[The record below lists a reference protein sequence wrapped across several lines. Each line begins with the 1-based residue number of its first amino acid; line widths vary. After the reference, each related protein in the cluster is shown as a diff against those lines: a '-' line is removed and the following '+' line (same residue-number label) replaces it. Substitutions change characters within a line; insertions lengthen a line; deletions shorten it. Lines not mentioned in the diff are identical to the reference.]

1 MAQAQLDV
9 TLSTPLTGLSESDAQ
24 ARRAQGLGNS
34 APPPTSRTYGQI
46 LRQNVFTLINIS
58 LFTLA
63 MGLALLGR
71 LGDALISTGIISLNI
86 IVSVVQEVRAKRALD
101 RIALLTRP
109 TATVVR
115 DGQERDVSPDEVV
128 VGDILKVD
136 PGDQII
142 VDGRIVGDGRIMV
155 DESQLTGESNLIP
168 KKSGDQVFSGSFC
181 ITGRGYYEA
190 EKVGEQ
196 SLSNQITT
204 GARAFRRVLTP
215 LQSEINLVVKI
226 TLIVVVYFE
235 FILFLNALVNEK
247 SLADSVENATILAGL
262 VPNGLFLSISVAY
275 ALGAVRLI
283 QFGALVQQANSIES
297 LSHVNVL
304 CLDKTGTLT
313 ANRLQLKETHALT
326 IDQADFDAILADMVA
341 SAATGNKTSEAIAAA
356 RPGVARPIAVEVPF
370 SSARKWSAIA
380 VTQQEYVSPLRPG
393 LYAMG
398 APEILQRSM
407 EPSYTPGSP
416 GWDRV
421 ADWIR
426 QRTDQGLRVLL
437 IAYFP
442 DSTRLAD
449 DGDAS
454 TLPPDMTPLGLV
466 SLSDE
471 LRPDVDQA
479 LKAFQEAGVATKI
492 ISGDSPETVAA
503 LARQVGLGPDIA
515 LLSGPQ
521 IDEMT
526 NEQLRALV
534 GSTTIFGRITPQQK
548 KRIVEALRADGSYV
562 AMIGDGV
569 NDALSLKQA
578 NLGVAMQSGSQVT
591 RSVADIIL
599 MGDSFSALLPAVRE
613 GQRILNGMQAI
624 LKLFLA
630 RIGTVGL
637 VILSSMLIGVFPLQ
651 LRQGSIVT
659 LLSVGIPTVVIAVI
673 ARPGVFPRGSLIRRL
688 FTFVATS
695 VLSGSVFAILI
706 FYGVYLYLSI
716 LVNNDAGA
724 LSADQARRLAE
735 ATLPRAETTLAWFLV
750 FYGLFLVIFVQPPT
764 KWWAVGSDLIN
775 DWRPTILSV
784 SLMFLFL
791 LINQVP
797 RLRRFFALS
806 PLGPVEIGVV
816 VVGVIA
822 WVLLIRFIWRHSLL
836 DRFLST

>member
-1 MAQAQLDV
+1 MAQAQVDV
-9 TLSTPLTGLSESDAQ
+9 LVSTPLTGLSDSDAQ
-24 ARRAQGLGNS
+24 ARRAQGLGNT

-46 LRQNVFTLINIS
+46 LRENVFTLINIS

-63 MGLALLGR
+63 LGLALLGR
-71 LGDALISTGIISLNI
+71 VGDALISTGIISLNI
-86 IVSVVQEVRAKRALD
+86 VVSVVQEVRAKRALD
-101 RIALLTRP
+101 HIALLTRP
-109 TATVVR
+109 TATIVR
-115 DGQERDVSPDEVV
+115 EGQERDVSPDDVV
-128 VGDILKVD
+128 VGDILRVD

-142 VDGRIVGDGRIMV
+142 VDGRLVGGGRIMV

-168 KKSGDQVFSGSFC
+168 KQSGDQVFSGSFC
-181 ITGRGYYEA
+181 ITGTGYYEA

-226 TLIVVVYFE
+226 TLIVVIYFE
-235 FILFLNALVNEK
+235 FILFLNTLINQN

-283 QFGALVQQANSIES
+283 RFGALVQQANSIES

-313 ANRLQLKETHALT
+313 ANRLQLTETHAVSV
-326 IDQADFDAILADMVA
+326 DQQEFDAILGDMVA
-341 SAATGNKTSEAIAAA
+341 SATTGNKTSEAIAAERQGVK
-356 RPGVARPIAVEVPF
+356 RPVVVEVPF

-380 VTQQEYVSPLRPG
+380 ITEQDSGSPLRAG
-393 LYAMG
+393 IYAMG
-398 APEILQRSM
+398 APEILRRYL
-407 EPSYTPGSP
+407 EPSFAPGSP
-416 GWDRV
+416 DWDGLV
-421 ADWIR
+421 DWIR
-426 QRTDQGLRVLL
+426 GHTDHGLRVLL
-437 IAYFP
+437 IAYAP
-442 DSTRLAD
+442 DPSRLKD
-449 DGDAS
+449 EGDAA
-454 TLPPDMTPLGLV
+454 TLPANMTPLGLV

-471 LRPDVDQA
+471 LRPDVDKA
-479 LKAFQEAGVATKI
+479 LKAFHEAGVATKI

-515 LLSGPQ
+515 LLSGPE

-526 NEQLRALV
+526 DDQLRGVV
-534 GSTTIFGRITPQQK
+534 GSTTVFGRITPQQK
-548 KRIVEALRADGSYV
+548 ERIVQALRADGSYV

-569 NDALSLKQA
+569 NDALSLKRA

-599 MGDSFSALLPAVRE
+599 MGDSFSALLPAVHE

-624 LKLFLA
+624 LKLFLT

-637 VILSSMLIGVFPLQ
+637 VILSCMLIGVFPLQ

-673 ARPGVFPRGSLIRRL
+673 ARPGVMPRGSLIRRL
-688 FTFVATS
+688 FTFVTTS
-695 VLSGSVFAILI
+695 VLSGSIFAILI

-716 LVNNDAGA
+716 LASNNGGF
-724 LSADQARRLAE
+724 LTPQQASRIAE
-735 ATLPRAETTLAWFLV
+735 ATLPRAETALAWFLV

-764 KWWAVGSDLIN
+764 KWWAVGSDLIQ

-784 SLMFLFL
+784 SLMTLFL
-791 LINQVP
+791 IINQVP
-797 RLRRFFALS
+797 RVRRFFALA
-806 PLGPVEIGVV
+806 PLGPVEIATVIV
-816 VVGVIA
+816 AIIA
-822 WVLLIRFIWRHSLL
+822 WVLLVRYIWRHRLL

>member
-1 MAQAQLDV
+1 MAQAQIDV
-9 TLSTPLTGLSESDAQ
+9 SRATPLTGLSDSDAQ
-24 ARRAQGLGNS
+24 ARRARGLGNS
-34 APPPTSRTYGQI
+34 APPPTSRTYGEI
-46 LRQNVFTLINIS
+46 LRENVFTLINIS

-63 MGLALLGR
+63 LGLALLGR
-71 LGDALISTGIISLNI
+71 VGDALISSGIISLNI
-86 IVSVVQEVRAKRALD
+86 VVSVVQEVRAKRALD
-101 RIALLTRP
+101 QIALLTRP
-109 TATVVR
+109 TATIVR
-115 DGQERDVSPDEVV
+115 EGQEREVSPDEVV
-128 VGDILKVD
+128 VGDILKVG

-142 VDGRIVGDGRIMV
+142 VDGRMVGDGRIMV

-168 KKSGDQVFSGSFC
+168 KTLGDEVFSGSFS
-181 ITGRGYYEA
+181 ITGVGYYEA

-196 SLSNQITT
+196 SLSNQITS

-226 TLIVVVYFE
+226 TLIIVVYFE
-235 FILFLNALVNEK
+235 FILFLNALIHQN

-283 QFGALVQQANSIES
+283 RFGALVQQANSIES

-313 ANRLQLKETHALT
+313 ANRLQLKDSHALT
-326 IDQADFDAILADMVA
+326 VGQQEFDAILADMVA

-356 RPGVARPIAVEVPF
+356 RQGTKRRLAAEVPF

-380 VTQQEYVSPLRPG
+380 VAEPDDGSPLHPG
-393 LYAMG
+393 IYALG
-398 APEILQRSM
+398 APEILRRLL
-407 EPSYTPGSP
+407 EPSFAPDAD
-416 GWDRV
+416 GWRGI
-421 ADWIR
+421 AEWMR
-426 QRTDQGLRVLL
+426 SRTDEGLRVLL
-437 IAYFP
+437 IAYAP
-442 DSTRLAD
+442 DAARLED
-449 DGDAS
+449 QGDES
-454 TLPPDMTPLGLV
+454 TLPADMTPLGLI

-479 LKAFQEAGVATKI
+479 LKAFHDAGVATKI

-503 LARQVGLGPDIA
+503 LARQVGLGPEIG
-515 LLSGPQ
+515 LLSGPE
-521 IDEMT
+521 IDELSDD
-526 NEQLRALV
+526 QLRGVV
-534 GSTTIFGRITPQQK
+534 GATTVFGRITPQQK
-548 KRIVEALRADGSYV
+548 KRIVQALRADGSYV

-569 NDALSLKQA
+569 NDALSLKEA

-599 MGDSFSALLPAVRE
+599 MGDSFSALLPAVTE

-659 LLSVGIPTVVIAVI
+659 LLGVGIPTVVIAII
-673 ARPGVFPRGSLIRRL
+673 ARPGPQPHGSLIRRL
-688 FTFVATS
+688 FSFVATS
-695 VLSGSVFAILI
+695 VLSGSVFAIVI
-706 FYGVYLYLSI
+706 FYGVYLYLIISGSVPVAPI
-716 LVNNDAGA
+716 SPEEARTATVA
-724 LSADQARRLAE
+724 LF
-735 ATLPRAETTLAWFLV
+735 RAETALAWFLV

-764 KWWAVGSDLIN
+764 KWWAAGSDLIN

-784 SLMFLFL
+784 SLMILFL
-791 LINQVP
+791 LINQFP
-797 RLRRFFALS
+797 RVRRFFALG
-806 PLGPVEIGVV
+806 PLGPVELGIVAI
-816 VVGVIA
+816 GVIA
-822 WVLLIRFIWRHSLL
+822 WVLLAQYLWRHKIL

>member
-1 MAQAQLDV
+1 MAQAQLD
-9 TLSTPLTGLSESDAQ
+9 LPRATPLTGLSDGDAQ

-46 LRQNVFTLINIS
+46 LRENVFTLINIS

-63 MGLALLGR
+63 LGLALLGR
-71 LGDALISTGIISLNI
+71 VGDALLSSGIISLNI

-109 TATVVR
+109 TATIVR
-115 DGQERDVSPDEVV
+115 DGQEREVSPDEVV
-128 VGDILKVD
+128 VGDILRVD

-168 KKSGDQVFSGSFC
+168 KERGDEVFSGSFC
-181 ITGRGYYEA
+181 ITGVGYYEA

-226 TLIVVVYFE
+226 TLIIVVYFE
-235 FILFLNALVNEK
+235 FILLLNALIHQNN
-247 SLADSVENATILAGL
+247 LADSVENATILAGL

-283 QFGALVQQANSIES
+283 RFGALVQQANSIES
-297 LSHVNVL
+297 LSHVDVL

-326 IDQADFDAILADMVA
+326 IGQDEFDAILGDMVA
-341 SAATGNKTSEAIAAA
+341 SAMTGNKTSEAIGAA
-356 RPGVARPIAVEVPF
+356 RQGVRRPIVTEVPF

-380 VTQQEYVSPLRPG
+380 VAEPDRASPLHVG
-393 LYAMG
+393 IYAMG
-398 APEILQRSM
+398 APEIMQRSL
-407 EPSYTPGSP
+407 EPSFAPGSR
-416 GWDRV
+416 GWDSI
-421 ADWIR
+421 ADWITS
-426 QRTDQGLRVLL
+426 RTSQGLRILL
-437 IAYFP
+437 IAYAP
-442 DSTRLAD
+442 DSSQLQDRD
-449 DGDAS
+449 DDS
-454 TLPPDMTPLGLV
+454 TLPSDMTPLGLI
-466 SLSDE
+466 SLSDQ

-479 LKAFQEAGVATKI
+479 LQAFQEAGVATKI

-503 LARQVGLGPDIA
+503 LARQVGLGPEIG
-515 LLSGPQ
+515 LLSGPE
-521 IDEMT
+521 IDELT
-526 NEQLRALV
+526 DDQLRGVV
-534 GSTTIFGRITPQQK
+534 GSTTVFGRITPQQK
-548 KRIVEALRADGSYV
+548 KRIVEALRTDGSYV

-569 NDALSLKQA
+569 NDALSLKEA
-578 NLGVAMQSGSQVT
+578 NLGVAMQSGSQIT

-659 LLSVGIPTVVIAVI
+659 LLGVGIPTVVIAII
-673 ARPGVFPRGSLIRRL
+673 ARPGLQPHGSLIRRL

-695 VLSGSVFAILI
+695 VLSGSVLAILT
-706 FYGVYLYLSI
+706 FYGVYLYLSVTGVAA
-716 LVNNDAGA
+716 LGA
-724 LSADQARRLAE
+724 VSADDTRAIA
-735 ATLPRAETTLAWFLV
+735 ATALLHAETALAWFLV

-764 KWWAVGSDLIN
+764 QWWSAGSELIG

-784 SLMFLFL
+784 SLMVLFVL
-791 LINQVP
+791 ANQGP
-797 RLRRFFALS
+797 RIRRFFALAPLS
-806 PLGPVEIGVV
+806 PAEIAIVAV
-816 VVGVIA
+816 AVIA
-822 WVLLIRFIWRHSLL
+822 WVLLARYLWRHSVLG
-836 DRFLST
+836 RFLST

>member
-1 MAQAQLDV
+1 MAQAQID
-9 TLSTPLTGLSESDAQ
+9 LSRATPLTGLSDSDAQ

-34 APPPTSRTYGQI
+34 SPPPTSRTYGEI
-46 LRQNVFTLINIS
+46 LRENVFTLINIS

-63 MGLALLGR
+63 LGLALLGR
-71 LGDALISTGIISLNI
+71 VGDALISSGIISLNI
-86 IVSVVQEVRAKRALD
+86 VVSVVQEVRAKRALD

-109 TATVVR
+109 TATIMR
-115 DGQERDVSPDEVV
+115 DGQEREVSPDEVV
-128 VGDILKVD
+128 VGDILKVG
-136 PGDQII
+136 PGDQVI
-142 VDGRIVGDGRIMV
+142 VDGRMVGDGRIMV

-168 KKSGDQVFSGSFC
+168 KARGDEVFSGSFS
-181 ITGRGYYEA
+181 ITGVGYYEA

-226 TLIVVVYFE
+226 TLIIVIYFE
-235 FILFLNALVNEK
+235 FILFLNALIHQNN
-247 SLADSVENATILAGL
+247 LADSVENATILAGL

-283 QFGALVQQANSIES
+283 RFGALVQQANSIES
-297 LSHVNVL
+297 LSHVDVL

-313 ANRLQLKETHALT
+313 ANRLQLQETHALT
-326 IDQADFDAILADMVA
+326 VGQSEFDAILGDMVA

-356 RPGVARPIAVEVPF
+356 RPGVTRPLAAEVPF

-380 VTQQEYVSPLRPG
+380 VAATDVESSLHPG
-393 LYAMG
+393 IYALG
-398 APEILQRSM
+398 APEILRRLL
-407 EPSYTPGSP
+407 EPAFAPGSD
-416 GWDRV
+416 GWN
-421 ADWIR
+421 AIAAWM
-426 QRTDQGLRVLL
+426 QSRTDQGLRVLL
-437 IAYFP
+437 IAYAP
-442 DSTRLAD
+442 DPSRLEDRGD
-449 DGDAS
+449 DS
-454 TLPPDMTPLGLV
+454 TLPADMTPLGLI

-479 LKAFQEAGVATKI
+479 LKAFHDAGVATKI

-503 LARQVGLGPDIA
+503 LAQQVGLGPDIG
-515 LLSGPQ
+515 LLSGPE
-521 IDEMT
+521 IDELSDD
-526 NEQLRALV
+526 QLRGIV
-534 GSTTIFGRITPQQK
+534 GSTTVFGRITPQQK
-548 KRIVEALRADGSYV
+548 KRIVQALRADGSYV

-569 NDALSLKQA
+569 NDALSLKEA

-599 MGDSFSALLPAVRE
+599 MGDSFSALLPAVTE

-659 LLSVGIPTVVIAVI
+659 LLGVGIPTVVIAII
-673 ARPGVFPRGSLIRRL
+673 ARPGPQPHGSLIRRL
-688 FTFVATS
+688 FSFVATS
-695 VLSGSVFAILI
+695 VLSGSIFAILI

-716 LVNNDAGA
+716 SGSTAGGPIAPDETRTAASIA
-724 LSADQARRLAE
+724 LF
-735 ATLPRAETTLAWFLV
+735 RAETALAWFLV

-764 KWWAVGSDLIN
+764 KWWAVGSELIG

-784 SLMFLFL
+784 SLMVLFI
-791 LINQVP
+791 LINQLP
-797 RLRRFFALS
+797 RVRRFFALG
-806 PLGPVEIGVV
+806 PLGPVELGIVA
-816 VVGVIA
+816 VGVIA
-822 WVLLIRFIWRHSLL
+822 WVLLARYLWRHGVL
-836 DRFLST
+836 DRFLAT